1 MKHNY
6 GKMGEWL
13 KPSASW
19 RINCHRRLKFIF
31 LLERWVSGLTIRQL
45 ADKLPQKIEVYI
57 FIGEMGEWLK
67 PSASWRIN
75 CHRRLKFIFLLER
88 WVSGLTIRQL
98 ADQLPQKIEVYIF
111 IGEMG
116 EWLKPSAS
124 WRINCHRRL
133 KFIFLLER
141 WVSGLNHPPVGGW
154 F

>member
-75 CHRRLKFIFLLER
+75 CHRRLKFIFLLEMCER
-88 WVSGLTIRQL
+88 
-98 ADQLPQKIEVYIF
+98 
-111 IGEMG
+111 
-116 EWLKPSAS
+116 LKQYAC

-141 WVSGLNHPPVGGW
+141 WVSGLNHPPVGG
-154 F
+154 